1 MPSVRAARLSF
12 GSGPSMSSDEVEKL
26 RSENA
31 KLLAALRNLDGRTA
45 TQRSPVLSNSPS
57 VSFASGEELTTIVVL
72 GASGDLAKKKI
83 YPSLFNLKGAGLLP
97 ARVCVVGYAR
107 TAMSDEEFRKRIN
120 GSKEDRFPTIPNHYF
135 SGGYDSLEDMG
146 KLAEALGAFEKELGA
161 DEATRCNRVFYMA
174 VPPSVF
180 VGASR
185 AIRERAWST
194 TGWNRI
200 VVEKPFGRDL
210 QSSRELQRDL
220 TALFPEEAI
229 FRIDHY
235 LGKEMV
241 QNLNVLRFGNVFLRP
256 LWNREYISS
265 VVISFKEDIG
275 TEGRAGYFDNY
286 GIIRDVM
293 QNHLLQIMALVA
305 MEAPVSLGEED
316 IRNEKVKVLRAVPP
330 VGVSD
335 IVVGQYEGYLAEDGV
350 PAESVTPTFATA
362 KLFINNSRW
371 AGVPFILRCG
381 KCLNERKAEIRI
393 QFRDSGNYLF
403 PSAQPNELV
412 IRVQP
417 NEAIYLKMMN
427 KAPGMSQDL
436 VQTELD
442 LTLKNRFSATGAA
455 LPLPDAYEFL
465 IRDAIRGDHSLFV
478 RADELDYAWR
488 IFTPALEQLERERVR
503 PVAYAKGTR
512 GPAEGDD
519 LMRTCGFRYTSSSYS
534 WPLAVSPG
542 RSSSTQCPATVP
554 PLTLS

>member
-1 MPSVRAARLSF
+1 MSMDITSPRAAGSPGARTLMPALRLGRVSF
-12 GSGPSMSSDEVEKL
+12 SGPSTERLSMEEVDRL

-31 KLLAALRNLDGRTA
+31 KLLAALRNIDGHSAPQTA
-45 TQRSPVLSNSPS
+45 SAPAQCNSPS
-57 VSFASGEELTTIVVL
+57 ASSGSGEEVTTVVVL

-83 YPSLFNLKGAGLLP
+83 YPSLFNLRAAGLLP
-97 ARVCVVGYAR
+97 EKLCVVGYAR
-107 TAMSDEEFRKRIN
+107 TEMTDEAFRKRIN
-120 GSKEDRFPTIPNHYF
+120 GTKADRFPTIRNHYV
-135 SGGYDSLEDMG
+135 SGGYDSMEDVE
-146 KLAEALGAFEKELGA
+146 KLGTALIAFEKEMGA
-161 DEATRCNRVFYMA
+161 NECTKCNRVFYMA

-185 AIRERAWST
+185 AIREKAWSS
-194 TGWNRI
+194 TGWNR
-200 VVEKPFGRDL
+200 VVIEKPFGRDL
-210 QSSRELQRDL
+210 QSSRELQKDL
-220 TALFPEEAI
+220 TELFPEEAI

-241 QNLNVLRFGNVFLRP
+241 QNLNILRFGNVFLRP

-265 VVISFKEDIG
+265 VIISFKEDIG
-275 TEGRAGYFDNY
+275 TEGRAGYFDHY

-316 IRNEKVKVLRAVPP
+316 IRNEKVKVLRALPP
-330 VGVSD
+330 LGAGD
-335 IVVGQYEGYLAEDGV
+335 LVVGQYEGYISEEGV
-350 PAESVTPTFATA
+350 PPDSVTPTFAAA

-403 PSAQPNELV
+403 PGAQPNELV

-417 NEAIYLKMMN
+417 NEAIYLKMVN
-427 KAPGMSQDL
+427 KAPGMSQEL

-442 LTLKNRFSATGAA
+442 LTLKNRFAGATEA
-455 LPLPDAYEFL
+455 LPDAYEFL

-478 RADELDYAWR
+478 RADELDFAWR
-488 IFTPALEQLERERVR
+488 H
-503 PVAYAKGTR
+503 
-512 GPAEGDD
+512 
-519 LMRTCGFRYTSSSYS
+519 SSSS
-534 WPLAVSPG
+534 RG
-542 RSSSTQCPATVP
+542 RR
-554 PLTLS
+554 